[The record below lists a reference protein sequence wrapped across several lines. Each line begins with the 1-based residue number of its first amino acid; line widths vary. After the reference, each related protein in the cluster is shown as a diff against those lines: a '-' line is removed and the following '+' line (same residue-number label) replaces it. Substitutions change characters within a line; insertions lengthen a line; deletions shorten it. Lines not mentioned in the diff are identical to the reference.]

1 MIEVI
6 RKMVAYLPIEEIKDK
21 DILLLKGMYKIP
33 TSIGDV
39 KRQLKFK
46 R

>member
-6 RKMVAYLPIEEIKDK
+6 RKMVEYLPIEEIKDK
-21 DILLLKGMYKIP
+21 DILLMKGMYKIP
-33 TSIGDV
+33 QSIGDV
-39 KRQLKFK
+39 KNQLKYK